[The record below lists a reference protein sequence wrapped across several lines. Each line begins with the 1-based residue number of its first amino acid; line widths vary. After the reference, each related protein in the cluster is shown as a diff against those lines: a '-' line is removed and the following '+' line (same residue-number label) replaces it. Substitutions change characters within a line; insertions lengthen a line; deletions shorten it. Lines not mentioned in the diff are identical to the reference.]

1 MVFNDGSFSGSHYAG
16 PMSGDFFA
24 VIPAGGS
31 GTRLWPLSR
40 SQEPKFLLDLLGS
53 GKSLL
58 VDTVERLEPFAP
70 VGRVFVVTGGAHHD
84 AVRKQLPSLPPGNVL
99 VEPSPKNSAGAVG
112 LAAYVLQLSHPDAI
126 VGFFAADHV
135 VAEQDAFRSV
145 VGTAVEAA
153 KSGLMVTIGIT
164 PTEPSSAFGYVKKAG
179 LHLGSAAVHHV
190 DEFVEKPSFID
201 AQRFVASGEY
211 LWNAGIFVGSVA
223 SVVAAFDEFAPELA
237 GPLRQIAALLVAG
250 EDIHELWK
258 ELPSIAFD
266 YAVAEPAARAGQFLV
281 VPGSF
286 GWRDIGDFA
295 ALAQAQQSDESSGVT
310 VVGDSSKVHPHDSTG
325 IVVGSSGR
333 IITLLGVE
341 NIVVVDTPD
350 ALLITT
356 KEHAQD
362 VKQIVDH
369 LREEG
374 FEDLL

>member
-1 MVFNDGSFSGSHYAG
+1 MA
-16 PMSGDFFA
+16 GDFFA

-53 GKSLL
+53 GQSLL

-70 VGRVFVVTGGAHHD
+70 VERVFVVTGGAHHD
-84 AVRKQLPSLPPGNVL
+84 AVRTQLPNLPAGNVL
-99 VEPSPKNSAGAVG
+99 VEPSPKNSAAAVG

-164 PTEPSSAFGYVKKAG
+164 PTEPSSAFGYIKKS
-179 LHLGSAAVHHV
+179 GSHQGSVAVHHV
-190 DEFVEKPSFID
+190 GEFVEKPSFLD

-223 SVVAAFDEFAPELA
+223 SVVKAFDEFAPELG
-237 GPLRQIAALLVAG
+237 GPLRNIAALLLAG
-250 EDIHELWK
+250 GDIDELW
-258 ELPSIAFD
+258 EALPSIAFD
-266 YAVAEPAARAGQFLV
+266 YAVAEPAAKAGHFLV

-295 ALAQAQQSDESSGVT
+295 SLAQAQQANESSGVI
-310 VVGDSSKVHPHDSTG
+310 VVGDSSKVHPHNSTG
-325 IVVGSSGR
+325 IVVASSGR

-362 VKQIVDH
+362 VKQVVDH
-369 LREEG
+369 MRDQGLEE
-374 FEDLL
+374 LL